1 MAQPSQFELSTEQYL
16 EATFYGASSI
26 ADVQFWTAPVKC
38 QVVSIREV
46 HAVAGN
52 DGSDVTATI
61 RRCQGTE
68 AATAGDDL
76 LGTTKINL
84 KGTALTEQKFDAAD
98 SGELTST
105 TANLTLE
112 AGDRLSLD
120 VTGTTTTLAGVIL
133 TVLLKRV

>member
-16 EATFYGASSI
+16 VATHYIASTV

-38 QVVSIREV
+38 EVIAVREV
-46 HAVAGN
+46 HTTAGT
-52 DGSDVTATI
+52 DGSDVTGTI

-76 LGTTKINL
+76 LSAAINL
-84 KGTALTEQKFDAAD
+84 KGTALTEQTPA
-98 SGELTST
+98 LTAT

-120 VTGTTTTLAGVIL
+120 VTGTTTALADVIL

>member
-1 MAQPSQFELSTEQYL
+1 MAQPSQFELSTEQYIV
-16 EATFYGASSI
+16 ADHYIASSV
-26 ADVQFWTAPVKC
+26 ADVQFFTAPVKC
-38 QVVSIREV
+38 EVVGVREV

-76 LGTTKINL
+76 LSAAINL
-84 KGTALTEQKFDAAD
+84 KGTALTQQTPA
-98 SGELTST
+98 LTAT

>member
-1 MAQPSQFELSTEQYL
+1 MAQPSQFELSTEQYFV
-16 EATFYGASSI
+16 ATHYIASSV
-26 ADVQFWTAPVKC
+26 ADVQFWTAPAKC
-38 QVVSIREV
+38 EVVAVREV
-46 HAVAGN
+46 HATAGN
-52 DGSDVTATI
+52 DASDVTATI

-84 KGTALTEQKFDAAD
+84 KGTALTEQTPA
-98 SGELTST
+98 LTDTS
-105 TANLTLE
+105 ANLVLA

-120 VTGTTTTLAGVIL
+120 VTGTTTTLAGVIV

>member
-16 EATFYGASSI
+16 VATHYIASTV

-38 QVVSIREV
+38 EVVAVREV
-46 HAVAGN
+46 HTTAGT
-52 DGSDVTATI
+52 DGSDVTGTI

-76 LGTTKINL
+76 LSATIDL
-84 KGTALTEQKFDAAD
+84 KGTALTEQTPA
-98 SGELTST
+98 LTAT

-120 VTGTTTTLAGVIL
+120 VTGVTTALAGVIL

>member
-16 EATFYGASSI
+16 VATHYIASTV

-38 QVVSIREV
+38 EVVAVREV
-46 HAVAGN
+46 HTTAGT
-52 DGSDVTATI
+52 DGSDVTGTI

-76 LGTTKINL
+76 LSATINL
-84 KGTALTEQKFDAAD
+84 KGTALTEQTPA
-98 SGELTST
+98 LTAT

-120 VTGTTTTLAGVIL
+120 VTGVTTALAGVIL

>member
-16 EATFYGASSI
+16 IATHYIASSV
-26 ADVQFWTAPVKC
+26 ADVQFFTAPVKC
-38 QVVSIREV
+38 EVVAVREV
-46 HAVAGN
+46 HATAGN
-52 DGSDVTATI
+52 DGSAVSGTI

-76 LGTTKINL
+76 LGTTKIDF
-84 KGTALTEQKFDAAD
+84 KGTALTEQTPA
-98 SGELTST
+98 LTGTS
-105 TANLTLE
+105 ANLVLE

-120 VTGTTTTLAGVIL
+120 VTGTTTTLAGVIV